1 MILLIYQ
8 LKSLLKICIF
18 KMQASLRLL
27 IPKLRNKYEA
37 YDNWIEDISDEFMW
51 IRKSFKENV
60 CLQNCITSRFK
71 EFMSMVAL

>member
-1 MILLIYQ
+1 MYVYHCVCVYAYELNRKEHFLLIAVMILLIYQ

-37 YDNWIEDISDEFMW
+37 YDN
-51 IRKSFKENV
+51 
-60 CLQNCITSRFK
+60 
-71 EFMSMVAL
+71 